1 MKFSVHID
9 GADTGLIER
18 LTAAANRKLAPKL
31 KRLAARHVRHAQA
44 SSHHALVRHPIT
56 GHAVTHRTKA
66 RRSAPLHAAHTA
78 TSSIAPG
85 GIFGSSAASAPPD
98 TSAAGPAPLDAS
110 PGTTTGFAPA
120 SSLDDT
126 AVFDVTLDPVL
137 L

>member
-66 RRSAPLHAAHTA
+66 RRSGGCLTARMSTTHNDHIKLLHKDCA
-78 TSSIAPG
+78 
-85 GIFGSSAASAPPD
+85 SSANSFILKGCEVRHQRC
-98 TSAAGPAPLDAS
+98 AARKLMLG
-110 PGTTTGFAPA
+110 
-120 SSLDDT
+120 
-126 AVFDVTLDPVL
+126 
-137 L
+137 